1 MSSAPDIIEPRSL
14 RLSRWIGAGVLILA
28 LHAGAAS
35 YAMQQW
41 EIETHD
47 ETYGAIAIEVAL
59 EMTADLS
66 EPIHAPVGR
75 LAEESIATP
84 AAVQEQVAKV
94 AEETPIEDLPSAA
107 PEPEVVLQKQQQV
120 EEDEPDETT
129 EQQQVQQAVQSPTE
143 ARPES
148 QASAPPPIEAP
159 VEKKAAAPQAG
170 SSQADTRAVL
180 SWQRSVALHLNRS
193 KRYPPAAR
201 SRGIEGEA
209 MVRFVMDRSGHV
221 AMVEVVNSSG
231 SKLLDDESQ
240 ELLQRAA
247 PLPRPP
253 PAVVGET
260 LEFKVPIHFRL
271 KK

>member
-1 MSSAPDIIEPRSL
+1 MTAAADLLEPRAR
-14 RLSRWIGAGVLILA
+14 RLSRWIGAGVLIAA

-35 YAMQQW
+35 YAMRQW
-41 EIETHD
+41 HVEIND
-47 ETYGAIAIEVAL
+47 ETYGAIAIEVAPQ
-59 EMTADLS
+59 MTADLS
-66 EPIHAPVGR
+66 EPIHVPVGR
-75 LAEESIATP
+75 LSDESIATP
-84 AAVQEQVAKV
+84 AAVQQQVAQV
-94 AEETPIEDLPSAA
+94 AEETPVEDLPSAA
-107 PEPEVVLQKQQQV
+107 PEPEVVLQKQQEV
-120 EEDEPDETT
+120 KDAPDQAT
-129 EQQQVQQAVQSPTE
+129 EQQAQQEVQSPTD
-143 ARPES
+143 ARADR

-170 SSQADTRAVL
+170 TSRADARAVL

-193 KRYPPAAR
+193 KRYPAAAR

-209 MVRFVMDRSGHV
+209 IVRFIMDRSGHV
-221 AMVEVVNSSG
+221 ALVEVVSSSG
-231 SKLLDDESQ
+231 SKLLDKESQ

-260 LEFKVPIHFRL
+260 LEFSVPIHFRL